1 MKNHS
6 LSFLQDPF
14 GCWKADMKS
23 PGAHFLVALSL
34 DGAIEIKLQV
44 VGKGRL
50 AAFLVCSNF
59 VLVRL

>member
-1 MKNHS
+1 
-6 LSFLQDPF
+6 
-14 GCWKADMKS
+14 MKS

-34 DGAIEIKLQV
+34 DGAIEIKPQV
-44 VGKGRL
+44 VGKGSL